1 MIDESAALKNF
12 EFENNIIE
20 IKDDLFCYDNAQ
32 QQALLNQKPWKADP
46 RYFTIVKVSA
56 KALIKMI
63 THARSGGNIEVMG
76 LLLGKIVDR
85 TMIIVD
91 VFALPV
97 EGTETRVNAQAEG
110 NEYMIQYLDQ
120 IREVSRNENAIGWY
134 HSHPGYGC
142 WLSGIDVN
150 TQMLNQQ
157 FQEPFLAVVI
167 DPVRSV
173 SAGKVEIG
181 AFRTFPAGFAP
192 TAADSSDFQAVPID
206 KIEDFGV
213 HANQYY
219 PLEITYFKSALDT
232 LVIDQLWSKYWVNT
246 LSQSTLFSNRDFFSR
261 QLQDVQKKI
270 SSATSKIQQRGVA
283 RTAAEFYF
291 PESESDIEKRENR
304 KKPYYTSALSKTSEE
319 CAKATS
325 EATHAVISE
334 LLKQALFGLPSARSI

>member
-32 QQALLNQKPWKADP
+32 QQALLNQKPWKAD
-46 RYFTIVKVSA
+46 VKVSA

-76 LLLGKIVDR
+76 LLL
-85 TMIIVD
+85 
-91 VFALPV
+91 V
-97 EGTETRVNAQAEG
+97 EGTETRVNAQAEERYRAMRMLLVG
-110 NEYMIQYLDQ
+110 ITLIQGMVVGYLGSML
-120 IREVSRNENAIGWY
+120 IRKS
-134 HSHPGYGC
+134 
-142 WLSGIDVN
+142 
-150 TQMLNQQ
+150 LNQQ

-219 PLEITYFKSALDT
+219 PLESTYFKSALDT

-246 LSQSTLFSNRDFFSR
+246 LSQSTLFS
-261 QLQDVQKKI
+261 V
-270 SSATSKIQQRGVA
+270 
-283 RTAAEFYF
+283 
-291 PESESDIEKRENR
+291 
-304 KKPYYTSALSKTSEE
+304 KP
-319 CAKATS
+319 
-325 EATHAVISE
+325 
-334 LLKQALFGLPSARSI
+334 Q